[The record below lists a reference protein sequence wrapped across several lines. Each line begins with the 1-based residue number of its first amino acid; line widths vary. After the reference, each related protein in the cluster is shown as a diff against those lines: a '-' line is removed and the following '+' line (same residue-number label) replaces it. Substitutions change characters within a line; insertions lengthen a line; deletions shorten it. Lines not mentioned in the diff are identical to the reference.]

1 MNMFAYISGRRMGK
15 TEAVVNWLLADP
27 ERRTIIVANRQ
38 RQQHIVSTIG
48 RKVRYSRGKG
58 YWLERVVIFDLRYNQ
73 MRGRYPGEVAID
85 DLDEVLQ
92 LIFQPG
98 LANSVTFI
106 TMTATCIQ
114 DFTENENSEGEYI
127 DGDAWPANEDALD
140 ATRYMLDGLRGA
152 RPKDLPRRL
161 PELPFEPSSG
171 TSD

>member
-1 MNMFAYISGRRMGK
+1 MGK
-15 TEAVVNWLLADP
+15 TEAIVSWLLNDP
-27 ERRTIIVANRQ
+27 ERRTIIVSDRRRQ
-38 RQQHIVSTIG
+38 EHLLNVIG
-48 RKVRYSRGKG
+48 KKVRYSRGKG
-58 YWLERVVIFDLRYNQ
+58 YWLERIVIFDLRYNQ
-73 MRGRYPGEVAID
+73 MRGRYPGLVAID
-85 DLDEVLQ
+85 DLDTILQ
-92 LIFQPG
+92 LMFQPG
-98 LANSVTFI
+98 LGDRVDFV

-114 DFTENENSEGEYI
+114 DFTENENPEGEYI